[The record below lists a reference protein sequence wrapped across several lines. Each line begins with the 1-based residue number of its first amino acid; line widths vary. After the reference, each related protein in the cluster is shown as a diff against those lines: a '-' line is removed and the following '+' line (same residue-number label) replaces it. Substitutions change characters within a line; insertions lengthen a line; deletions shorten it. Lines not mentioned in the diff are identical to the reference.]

1 MSADVNL
8 WDQRDTCVL
17 ASLPAL
23 GAHQGAHGP
32 RSPAVSDLLRPT
44 PDSATLADEV
54 KGKARALGFDLV
66 GIAPAVSPATGP
78 EFHRWLDAGL
88 AGEMGYLERRRSAY
102 DHPSGV
108 LPEVRSVVVLGVNY
122 FSGEEPAP
130 ASGSG
135 RVARYAR
142 IPVDYHDVL
151 RERLKQLASVLH
163 DARPGCRTRGVV
175 DTAPLLE
182 RDFAR
187 RAGLG
192 WFGKNTMLLNKRL
205 GSWFFLAALLTDVEL
220 PADAP
225 HETAHC
231 GTCTRCLE
239 ACPTDAFVEPYVLD
253 ARKCISYLTI
263 ELGAKPIDESLL
275 TGMQDWAFGC
285 DVCQEVCPW
294 NRKAPVA
301 GDPAFRAEMS
311 RAELSLDRLL
321 QLGENGFDRE
331 FANSPL
337 SRPGYEAIV
346 RNLCIAVGN
355 SGAET
360 GLPALTVAGRHP
372 SPLIRAAAER
382 AARSLRDRLG
392 SVAESAGRDGRNDL
406 ASQSDDA

>member
-1 MSADVNL
+1 MPSS
-8 WDQRDTCVL
+8 T
-17 ASLPAL
+17 
-23 GAHQGAHGP
+23 
-32 RSPAVSDLLRPT
+32 PT
-44 PDSATLADEV
+44 VVDSATLADEV
-54 KGKARALGFDLV
+54 RGKARALGFDLM
-66 GIAPAVSPATGP
+66 GIAPAVSPATGA
-78 EFHRWLDAGL
+78 EFYRWLDAGL
-88 AGEMGYLERRRSAY
+88 AGEMGYLERRRGAY

-122 FSGEEPAP
+122 FSGEEPAA

-151 RERLKQLASVLH
+151 RERLKQLAAVLH
-163 DARPGCRTRGVV
+163 EARPGCRTRGVV

-253 ARKCISYLTI
+253 ARRCISYLTI
-263 ELGAKPIDESLL
+263 ELGPKPIDEELA

-301 GDPAFRAEMS
+301 SDPAFRAEAS
-311 RAELSLDRLL
+311 RAELSLAWLL
-321 QLGENGFDRE
+321 ELGEAGFKKA
-331 FANSPL
+331 FAKSPL
-337 SRPGYEAIV
+337 SRPGYEAMV
-346 RNLCIAVGN
+346 RNLCVAVGN
-355 SGAET
+355 SGTDAD
-360 GLPALTVAGRHP
+360 LPALAAASGHP
-372 SPLIRAAAER
+372 SELIRAAAER
-382 AARSLRDRLG
+382 GMQAVRDRLG
-392 SVAESAGRDGRNDL
+392 SAVEDAGRDGRNGHAVQADE
-406 ASQSDDA
+406 AEPG